1 MELMENYFGY
11 DSPIGE
17 LHIIFEGEIL
27 SYLSLLRPEIK
38 EYSKVPTKAFERL
51 KTSLDRYFKGEIVT
65 FDIPYK
71 IKGSSFKKRVLE
83 EVAMVSYGQV
93 RSYRDIAKI
102 LEAKYHQKVSYQAIG
117 QALKHNDLMIVI
129 PCHRIIKSNGQIG
142 GFMGEKTSDVKV
154 YLLDLER
161 EALCKKTS

>member
-1 MELMENYFGY
+1 MELMESYFKY

-17 LHIIFEGEIL
+17 LYIIYNGEIL
-27 SYLSLLRPEIK
+27 SYLSLLKPDIK
-38 EYSKVPTKAFERL
+38 EYSKVPTKAFEKL
-51 KTSLDRYFKGEIVT
+51 KRCLDRYFKGEIVT

-71 IKGSSFKKRVLE
+71 ISGSIFKKRVLE
-83 EVAMVSYGQV
+83 EVSRVPYGQV

-102 LEAKYHQKVSYQAIG
+102 LEEKYHQKVSYQAIG
-117 QALKHNDLMIVI
+117 QALKHNDLLIVI
-129 PCHRIIKSNGQIG
+129 PCHRIIRSSGQIG
-142 GFMGEKTSDVKV
+142 GFMGEKTSDIKV